1 MTFTQR
7 VIERPVTVVVLFAL
21 LIGLAL
27 FMVPKIALDLFP
39 SVNPPIVIVRTA
51 YDGAGAEE
59 VEQNL
64 TIVLEGQLA
73 NVSDLDE
80 LTSTSSEGLSM
91 IIMEFD
97 FSKDLNE
104 ALDDIRDQLDI
115 VSTRLPQDADTPISF
130 KIDPSQQAIMNLVVT
145 GDKTPEE
152 LREIADNDIKS
163 KIERINGVS
172 TTSIRGGRESVVR
185 VEVSQNRLEAYN
197 LTLTS
202 VSSALVGQ
210 NVQVGGGSI
219 ERGDIDYYIRT
230 DGEFSSIDEIKDTV
244 IALKSGRTADGRL
257 NSRNV
262 IRLGDIAEV
271 SEGYEDSE
279 SIVKI
284 NSESGVYLEV
294 QKESGSNSV
303 NVAQGVIKSLSEINR
318 SLPAGIKVEVLY
330 DSTEMIGSVLN
341 TVIMSA
347 IQGMILA
354 MLILLLFLRN
364 VRSTFIVGMA
374 IPISIFITVMCMY
387 FFDLTLNMMTLAG
400 LILGLGMIVDGAIV
414 ILENIYQY
422 RERGTKLKTAASLGS
437 HEMYMSIIASNLTTI
452 CVFLPIIIFKN
463 DLGMMGEIFMDLV
476 FTIVISLLVSLIVA
490 LSIVPVLCSHYIKI
504 YTPEQRPI
512 KNRFF
517 AKLENTLAE
526 KQNRLE
532 SVYKKILAS
541 VLENRGLAVFAAV
554 LLLVVSVQQFS
565 SLGIELTPH
574 MDEDSV
580 KIEVVLPPGTTV
592 GRTDEVLEQ
601 LQTIA
606 EKEIN
611 SYKDDI
617 IITAGTSQRMGS
629 VLSYKGN
636 IEITLSDE
644 KGADSDK
651 EIKSKMREYFSSF
664 PDAELSFATGRRRMG
679 NSSPVDIL
687 VKSDDLER
695 GVAVSD
701 KVLELI
707 KDNLPGIT
715 DAETDMDKGIPQY
728 EIEIDRDRSY
738 SLGVDISS
746 IANEVKYSL
755 AGKTATT
762 YRAGGE
768 EYDVLL
774 VLQDSDRAN
783 VPDLDKISVL
793 SSTGERVSLSN
804 IASPVQNEGPLSI
817 NREDEIRTVHV
828 TGDLAP
834 GYPSNTALSDIK
846 QLIADNIVLEPG
858 TLIEYGGDFKDTE
871 EYTNSF
877 GIILIMAGLLVFG
890 VMASQ
895 FESFKDPGIIFFSVP
910 MMLIGVI
917 WFYKLT
923 GITFSLF
930 SAVGL
935 VVLVGLVVN
944 NGIVL
949 VDYTNRLRNRGFP
962 VKQACLD
969 AAGSRLRPILMTTFT
984 TILGMLPLALST
996 SGDTAMVRPT
1006 AQTIIGGLSVSSLI
1020 TLFVTP
1026 AVYSLLN
1033 REKSVVEK
1041 DGGNVTSETADGKEI
1056 EEKSREKDVIK
1067 NLYQFSAE
1075 RKTRRL

>member
-7 VIERPVTVVVLFAL
+7 VIERPVTIVVLFL
-21 LIGLAL
+21 LLLGLAF
-27 FMVPKIALDLFP
+27 FMVPKIAVDLFP

-64 TIVLEGQLA
+64 TMVLEGQLA
-73 NVSDLDE
+73 NVSDLE
-80 LTSTSSEGLSM
+80 EMTSTSSEGSSL
-91 IIMEFD
+91 IVMEFD

-104 ALDDIRDQLDI
+104 AVDDIRDQLDI
-115 VSTRLPQDADTPISF
+115 VSDRLPDEADTPVSF
-130 KIDPSQQAIMNLVVT
+130 KIDPSQEAIMNLVVT
-145 GDKTPEE
+145 GNKTPEE
-152 LREIADNDIKS
+152 LREIADNDIQA

-172 TTSIRGGRESVVR
+172 TTSVLGGRESVVR
-185 VEVSQNRLEAYN
+185 VEVSQSRLEAYN

-202 VSSALVGQ
+202 ISTALAGQ

-230 DGEFSSIDEIKDTV
+230 NGEFSSIEEIKDTV
-244 IALKSGRTADGRL
+244 IALKSGVTADGSL

-262 IRLGDIAEV
+262 IRLGDVADV
-271 SEGYEDSE
+271 FAGYEDAE

-284 NSESGVYLEV
+284 NSETGVYIEV

-303 NVAQGVIKSLSEINR
+303 NVAQGVIAALDEVNR

-330 DSTEMIGSVLN
+330 DSTEMIGGVLN
-341 TVIMSA
+341 TVINSA
-347 IQGMILA
+347 VQGMLLA
-354 MLILLLFLRN
+354 MFILLFFLRN
-364 VRSTFIVGMA
+364 VRSTFIVGIA

-463 DLGMMGEIFMDLV
+463 ELGMMGQIFMDLV

-490 LSIVPVLCSHYIKI
+490 LTIVPVLCSRYIKI
-504 YTPEQRPI
+504 YTLKQRPI
-512 KNRFF
+512 KNRFL
-517 AKLENTLAE
+517 ANLEKTLAGGQE
-526 KQNRLE
+526 RLE
-532 SVYKKILAS
+532 TVYKKILAAS
-541 VLENRGLAVFAAV
+541 LENRGLVLFATV
-554 LLLVVSVQQFS
+554 LLFVFSIQQFS
-565 SLGIELTPH
+565 SLGIELTPQ

-580 KIEVVLPPGTTV
+580 QINVVLPPGSTV
-592 GRTDEVLEQ
+592 ERTDEVLSQ
-601 LQTIA
+601 LQEIA

-611 SYKDDI
+611 RYEDI
-617 IITAGTSQRMGS
+617 VITAGTSQRMGS
-629 VLSYKGN
+629 TLSYKGN
-636 IEITLSDE
+636 IEIMLSDE
-644 KGADSDK
+644 KDADSDK
-651 EIKSKMREYFSSF
+651 EIKLIMRNYFSSF
-664 PDAELSFATGRRRMG
+664 PDAELSFAAGRRRMG
-679 NSSPVDIL
+679 NTSPVDIL
-687 VKSDDLER
+687 VKSDDLDQA
-695 GVAVSD
+695 VAVSD
-701 KVLELI
+701 KILDLI

-715 DAETDMDKGIPQY
+715 DAETDMDKGVPQY
-728 EIEIDRDRSY
+728 EIEIDRDRAY
-738 SLGVDISS
+738 SLGVDVSS

-755 AGKTATT
+755 DGKTATT
-762 YRAGGE
+762 YRAGGD

-804 IASPVQNEGPLSI
+804 IATLVQNEGPLSI

-828 TGDLAP
+828 TGDLAA

-846 QLIADNIVLEPG
+846 QLIADNIVLESG
-858 TLIEYGGDFKDTE
+858 IILEYGGDFADTE
-871 EYTNSF
+871 EYKSNF

-895 FESFKDPGIIFFSVP
+895 FESFKDPFIIIFSVP

-923 GITFSLF
+923 GLTFSLF

-949 VDYTNRLRNRGFP
+949 VDYTNRLKNRGLP
-962 VKQACLD
+962 VKKACVE

-1026 AVYSLLN
+1026 VVYSLLN
-1033 REKSVVEK
+1033 KEKSQEDDDNPEQKKIFKKLVSVFMK
-1041 DGGNVTSETADGKEI
+1041 KKNKETVNA
-1056 EEKSREKDVIK
+1056 
-1067 NLYQFSAE
+1067 
-1075 RKTRRL
+1075 